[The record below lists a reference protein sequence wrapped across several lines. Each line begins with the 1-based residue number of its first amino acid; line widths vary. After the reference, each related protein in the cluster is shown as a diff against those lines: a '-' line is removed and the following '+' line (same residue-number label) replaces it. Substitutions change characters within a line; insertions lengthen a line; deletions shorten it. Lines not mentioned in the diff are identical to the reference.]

1 MCAQSCYTG
10 PDGMEHEV
18 LALHRVRVEVAD
30 NGELLGLAMCV
41 HPLPESKYLD
51 PYGQLAPEQEQD
63 LDDDFDLLDHLPG
76 PHGHGIVLDDT
87 EDGEGGN
94 RAHPLSDDDVLEG
107 RGRGQAGGGGEGV
120 GQWLAD
126 HGSEL
131 DFLHLDRHGLS
142 FLLAPDHKPPAHE
155 PVNGHAAWGFGSQ
168 APMPAQSGPA
178 AAVGGPANHE
188 LAPPGCMGSSS
199 GSSWVGLF
207 NSHGSEGLPY
217 AASPRGVSMFPGL
230 NTAPPQSGLA
240 HGLRGAYAAS
250 VGQHMAP
257 MRGEYKGASDA
268 MDWCSVYQPEALSGH
283 GNGKSG
289 GPDSDRMDV
298 AHGEQDVSNSGSR
311 GSSLHCDEAGVDM
324 MIAPPQHTL
333 PLW

>member
-1 MCAQSCYTG
+1 
-10 PDGMEHEV
+10 MEHEV

-30 NGELLGLAMCV
+30 GGELLGLAMCV
-41 HPLPESKYLD
+41 HVLPESKYLD

-87 EDGEGGN
+87 EGGEGG
-94 RAHPLSDDDVLEG
+94 HPLSDDDVREG
-107 RGRGQAGGGGEGV
+107 RGSSQAGGSGEGEGV

-126 HGSEL
+126 HGAEL

-142 FLLAPDHKPPAHE
+142 FLLAPEHKPLAHE
-155 PVNGHAAWGFGSQ
+155 AQSGPSAAPINGHVAWGFGSQ
-168 APMPAQSGPA
+168 APVPAQSGPVA
-178 AAVGGPANHE
+178 ALGGPANHE
-188 LAPPGCMGSSS
+188 LAPSGFMGSSS
-199 GSSWVGLF
+199 GSSWMGLF
-207 NSHGSEGLPY
+207 NSPGSEVLPY

-230 NTAPPQSGLA
+230 STAPPQSGFA
-240 HGLRGAYAAS
+240 HGLRGAFGGSA
-250 VGQHMAP
+250 GQHMAP

-268 MDWCSVYQPEALSGH
+268 MDWCSVYQPEALSSH

-289 GPDSDRMDV
+289 GGDSDRMDV
-298 AHGEQDVSNSGSR
+298 GHEEQDVSSSGSR
-311 GSSLHCDEAGVDM
+311 GSSLHCNEAGVDM